1 MIENRRIMGS
11 NIQRHLDEM
20 GMDRKEFAK
29 RMGFPYSSVTDWI
42 NGKSYPRIDKI
53 EAMANFFGCD
63 KADLVENMRANI
75 TIQPDER
82 ELLTAFA
89 KLNTVGRLE
98 AIKRILEMT
107 EVSRFTEDTPS
118 RTGTEM

>member
-1 MIENRRIMGS
+1 MIENQRIMGD
-11 NIQRHLDEM
+11 NIQRHLDEI

-29 RMGFPYSSVTDWI
+29 RMNFPYSSVTDWI

-75 TIQPDER
+75 TIHPDER
-82 ELLTAFA
+82 ELLAAFA
-89 KLNTVGRLE
+89 KLNADGKRE
-98 AIKRILEMT
+98 AIRRILEMT
-107 EVSRFTEDTPS
+107 EISHFSIDMPLRKEAA
-118 RTGTEM
+118 R